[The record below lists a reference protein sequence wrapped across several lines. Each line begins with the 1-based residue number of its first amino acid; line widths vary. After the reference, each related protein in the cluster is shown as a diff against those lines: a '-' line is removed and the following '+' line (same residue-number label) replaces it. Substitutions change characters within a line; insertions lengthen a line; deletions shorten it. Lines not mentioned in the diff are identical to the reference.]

1 MKLYGTPP
9 TRALRALWLIN
20 ELEIDC
26 EIVTVDMGVNEHG
39 SPEMLALNPAGKLP
53 FLVDGDDVITESC
66 AIQLYLA
73 EKDPEKA
80 LLGRTLSEKGQVY
93 RWMFFLA
100 TEIEQ
105 PLWRIA
111 LHTRLYAEDERL
123 AADVPLATR
132 DGKAMV
138 SVLEA
143 HMQGREYV
151 VGPQITVAD
160 FNAAYTLDWA
170 REAGLLENA
179 PTLRSYVDRMYA
191 RPKAPQTIEE
201 AWLELRRLIG

>member
-20 ELEIDC
+20 ELAIDC

-73 EKDPEKA
+73 EKYPEKA
-80 LLGRTLSEKGQVY
+80 LLGRTLSERGQVY

-123 AADVPLATR
+123 AADVPLARR
-132 DGKAMV
+132 DGEAMV

-151 VGPQITVAD
+151 VGRQITVAD

-179 PTLRSYVDRMYA
+179 PTLRSYVERMYA

-201 AWLELRRLIG
+201 AWLELRRQIG